1 MLSRDE
7 RYDIDWLLISRAKN
21 NNASSSSLDQRADLQ
36 RICIMESLLM
46 IHGTGIEKIDRNALT
61 VRGDGHHW

>member
-1 MLSRDE
+1 MLSRNE

-21 NNASSSSLDQRADLQ
+21 NNASSSSLDRRADLH

-46 IHGTGIEKIDRNALT
+46 IHGAGIEKIDRNVLT
-61 VRGDGHHW
+61 VRGNGHRS